1 MDQHFLADIAM
12 TFDKPSAWRD
22 RIQFATEVSSSDL
35 FSPRAIL
42 ERDRVIEASIRK
54 GRLVPSFY
62 MQARAAVQ
70 AGIQSGVIRKSNS
83 TSKS

>member
-1 MDQHFLADIAM
+1 M

-22 RIQFATEVSSSDL
+22 RIQFAAEVSSADL

-54 GRLVPSFY
+54 GALVPSFY
-62 MQARAAVQ
+62 QSARAIVA
-70 AGIQSGVIRKSNS
+70 AGIAQGLVKLPTTTTS
-83 TSKS
+83 TK